1 VRGNRFLTWVA
12 GALRA
17 SEAGARVIHPGI
29 RVLVS
34 PVRNWEDVSAARELA
49 FAQIGRGRT

>member
-12 GALRA
+12 GALLA
-17 SEAGARVIHPGI
+17 CEAGARFIHPGI

-34 PVRNWEDVSAARELA
+34 LVGAREDVSAARELA
-49 FAQIGRGRT
+49 IARIGWGRT